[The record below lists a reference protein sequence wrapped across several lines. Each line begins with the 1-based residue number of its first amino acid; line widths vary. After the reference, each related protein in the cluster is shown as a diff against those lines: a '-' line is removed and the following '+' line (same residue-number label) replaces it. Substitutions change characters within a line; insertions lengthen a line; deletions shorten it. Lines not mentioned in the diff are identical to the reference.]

1 MSSQILVEDA
11 SPELRNKKAKRK
23 LGRAMTED
31 QLYTRRSKK
40 QSVNKNSSASPA
52 VRNKSN

>member
-11 SPELRNKKAKRK
+11 SPALREKKPKRK
-23 LGRAMTED
+23 LGRAQTEN
-31 QLYTRRSKK
+31 QLTPRRTKK
-40 QSVNKNSSASPA
+40 INKNSSASPA

>member
-11 SPELRNKKAKRK
+11 SSPALREKKPKRK
-23 LGRAMTED
+23 LGRAQTEN
-31 QLYTRRSKK
+31 QLTPRRTKK
-40 QSVNKNSSASPA
+40 INKNSSASPA